1 MISALRAAWT
11 CVSLLL
17 CLSEKYMKYNKQL
30 LITGLAAAIAGCGGG
45 SSSQPPTNDNG
56 STPPTSNYEHVVS
69 ASYFSS
75 CGEIIPQTEAMVA
88 RHDNSGAVAAVYE
101 ADDDGNIA
109 IDYSGVA
116 TYTMLSVGYWG
127 ETAYPRVH
135 TYVDITADKIK
146 NTRIIA
152 EGFANEDSCECNNV
166 TFDISQV
173 PVASPMASVVVSTTT
188 SSNIFD
194 VNDTDWLAEANVCR
208 PIGGEWPD
216 IALTLTSAQEYPAET
231 YYTAVL
237 SDYSFDETY
246 VVSNAELVR
255 KVPFSVLNN
264 NVNSDSSLRVSLRGL
279 KDGWMHYADNVQV
292 WDVAELSSSV
302 PIFDTPETYIDA
314 YNFEFDSFSSEGTD
328 VQVSI
333 YTGAQVTLPST
344 HTESLDLALMSYDLF
359 SQQVLTFFNDESY
372 DLSSVGAD
380 SVTVT
385 LSGNDSSGDRLY
397 YFQLTTPSQGSL
409 AILDNL
415 DIEGVDFPLS
425 ANFNF
430 DEEPASGY
438 IGLEAYD
445 VQSTNDYLES
455 LKNDDVTAYGMVYFD
470 F

>member
-1 MISALRAAWT
+1 
-11 CVSLLL
+11 
-17 CLSEKYMKYNKQL
+17 MKYNKQL

-216 IALTLTSAQEYPAET
+216 IALTLTSAQEYPA
-231 YYTAVL
+231 
-237 SDYSFDETY
+237 
-246 VVSNAELVR
+246 
-255 KVPFSVLNN
+255 
-264 NVNSDSSLRVSLRGL
+264 
-279 KDGWMHYADNVQV
+279 
-292 WDVAELSSSV
+292 
-302 PIFDTPETYIDA
+302 
-314 YNFEFDSFSSEGTD
+314 
-328 VQVSI
+328 
-333 YTGAQVTLPST
+333 
-344 HTESLDLALMSYDLF
+344 
-359 SQQVLTFFNDESY
+359 
-372 DLSSVGAD
+372 
-380 SVTVT
+380 
-385 LSGNDSSGDRLY
+385 
-397 YFQLTTPSQGSL
+397 
-409 AILDNL
+409 
-415 DIEGVDFPLS
+415 
-425 ANFNF
+425 
-430 DEEPASGY
+430 
-438 IGLEAYD
+438 
-445 VQSTNDYLES
+445 
-455 LKNDDVTAYGMVYFD
+455 
-470 F
+470 

>member
-1 MISALRAAWT
+1 
-11 CVSLLL
+11 
-17 CLSEKYMKYNKQL
+17 MKYNKQL

-45 SSSQPPTNDNG
+45 SSSQPPTNDNT

-75 CGEIIPQTEAMVA
+75 CGEIIPQTEAMVV

-101 ADDDGNIA
+101 ADADGNIA

-127 ETAYPRVH
+127 ETPYPRVH

-166 TFDISQV
+166 
-173 PVASPMASVVVSTTT
+173 
-188 SSNIFD
+188 
-194 VNDTDWLAEANVCR
+194 
-208 PIGGEWPD
+208 
-216 IALTLTSAQEYPAET
+216 
-231 YYTAVL
+231 
-237 SDYSFDETY
+237 
-246 VVSNAELVR
+246 
-255 KVPFSVLNN
+255 
-264 NVNSDSSLRVSLRGL
+264 NSDSSLRVSLRGL
-279 KDGWMHYADNVQV
+279 KDGWMHYADNVRV
-292 WDVAELSSSV
+292 WETAELSSSV